1 MKKVC
6 LRVLPFSE
14 NEAVEPKKIK
24 TKACRKMQAFIQVGW
39 AHRAIYTL
47 YFNIRALT

>member
-14 NEAVEPKKIK
+14 NEAVEPKKLKQRLAEKCKPLFRLAGRIG
-24 TKACRKMQAFIQVGW
+24 Q
-39 AHRAIYTL
+39 YTL
-47 YFNIRALT
+47 CILTSGH